1 MMGRMAPP
9 PSPGTP
15 GPSGSP
21 GPTERSPHEAVDE
34 FGIPVLAEPVNAS
47 QRKRAAIIA
56 AALAVFLDEGY
67 TAASVDAIAAK
78 AGVSKPTIYNHFG
91 NKERL
96 FLAVIAGTLPASFA
110 PLAEP
115 VAELRATDD
124 VAGGFHRLGL
134 AMAVTVTDDDVLR
147 LRRLVIGEVDRFP
160 QLGHLWHRLGPSWF
174 NTEMVAVFEHLIER
188 GVLRMDDPD
197 LAAQQLTALTVGVP
211 QLIRTFQPDVPLP
224 AETVRHMVESGITV
238 FLAAYAVPA
247 S

>member
-1 MMGRMAPP
+1 MAPTP
-9 PSPGTP
+9 PSGTS
-15 GPSGSP
+15 GTSGST
-21 GPTERSPHEAVDE
+21 GSGSGSAERSPHEAVDE

-96 FLAVIAGTLPASFA
+96 FLAVIAGTLPTSFA
-110 PLAEP
+110 PLVEP
-115 VAELRATDD
+115 LAELRATDD

-134 AMAVTVTDDDVLR
+134 AMAVTVTDDAVLR

-174 NTEMVAVFEHLIER
+174 NTEMAATFEYLIER

-197 LAAQQLTALTVGVP
+197 LASQQLTALTVGVP

-224 AETVRHMVESGITV
+224 EETVRRMVESGIKV